1 MSLGRG
7 LGALITSTT
16 KDRQKREYA
25 TGSKETQ
32 NTSQKIWLI
41 PLTEISP
48 LKNQP
53 RRHFDPEALNEL
65 ANSIKEHGIIQ
76 PLLLHEKR
84 DGGYEVIAGER
95 RWRAAKLAGL
105 SIVPAL
111 VKQITDQNKLE
122 LSLIENI
129 QRADLNPIEEAFAYR
144 RLMDEFGLTQ
154 EKVADKVGKSRPA
167 IGNAVRLLELPDAV
181 QKALI
186 EKKINTGQARALL
199 SLRNEKEQL
208 EALSSMLGAKISVRD
223 LEKETRKI
231 KQGGFTR
238 RDPNISFIEERI
250 RVALGTKV
258 NITQKGDK
266 GTINIAYFSKEELT
280 RLVRKITGD

>member
-32 NTSQKIWLI
+32 NASQKIWLI

-84 DGGYEVIAGER
+84 DVGYEVIAGER